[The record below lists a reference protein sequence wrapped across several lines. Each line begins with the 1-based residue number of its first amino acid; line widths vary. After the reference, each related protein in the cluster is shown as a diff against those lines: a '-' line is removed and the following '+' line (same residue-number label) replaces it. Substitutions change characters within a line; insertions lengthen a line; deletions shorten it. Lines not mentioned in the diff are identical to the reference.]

1 MSKTN
6 KNNNLLI
13 SGDYPLIA
21 SPTLA
26 KAFGVAAAN
35 FLQKL
40 HYFLENNEGKT
51 FNGKKYWFH
60 SYEQWQTTLG
70 VYSISTIKRI
80 VAKLK
85 QAGILVIEKLAQ
97 NKWLQTNFYT
107 INYKK
112 LKQFIKVDSQQDHQA
127 KVKSPISASAAAPSL
142 QKSAPTHT
150 TVQPSALINSIQQ
163 AFRSLYAKSNAGE
176 ATLKVAKASHQA
188 PNLTSSEIFTVQ
200 GLNQPLHPAAP
211 KEILKNMN
219 MYYRCFYQ
227 ALRQQRVDI
236 DYDDHRIQQLLKYQ
250 KRILQHI
257 VYIKQNFV
265 GHERYQWH
273 TLEQLQMEN
282 YFKK

>member
-1 MSKTN
+1 MSKAK

-40 HYFLENNEGKT
+40 HYCLENNEGKI

-60 SYEQWQTTLG
+60 SYEQWQATLG
-70 VYSISTIKRI
+70 VYSVSTIKRI

-112 LKQFIKVDSQQDHQA
+112 LNQLITLNNGQNNQ
-127 KVKSPISASAAAPSL
+127 PIEIVPTPDPVVITPSL
-142 QKSAPTHT
+142 EKSAQA
-150 TVQPSALINSIQQ
+150 VQSSMLMSSIQQ
-163 AFRSLYAKSNAGE
+163 AFQNIKVKSNTFE
-176 ATLKVAKASHQA
+176 PTFKVAKESRLR
-188 PNLTSSEIFTVQ
+188 PDFVTRESYSVKGFS
-200 GLNQPLHPAAP
+200 QPLHPAASN
-211 KEILKNMN
+211 ETLKNMDVN
-219 MYYRCFYQ
+219 YRCFYQ
-227 ALRQQRVDI
+227 ALRQHRVDI
-236 DYDDHRIQQLLKYQ
+236 DCDDLRIQQLLKYQ

-257 VYIKQNFV
+257 VYIKQNFA

-273 TLEQLQMEN
+273 MLEQL
-282 YFKK
+282 

>member
-1 MSKTN
+1 MSQAK

-26 KAFGVAAAN
+26 KAYGVAAAN

-40 HYFLENNEGKT
+40 HYCLENNEGKI

-60 SYEQWQTTLG
+60 SYEQWQATLG
-70 VYSISTIKRI
+70 VYSVSTIKRI

-112 LKQFIKVDSQQDHQA
+112 LKQLITVNNGQNNLPNEIVPTPDP
-127 KVKSPISASAAAPSL
+127 VVITPSL
-142 QKSAPTHT
+142 EKSAQA
-150 TVQPSALINSIQQ
+150 VQSSMLINSIQQ
-163 AFRSLYAKSNAGE
+163 AFQNIKVKSNTVE
-176 ATLKVAKASHQA
+176 PSLKVAKESHLR
-188 PNLTSSEIFTVQ
+188 PNFVTPESYSVK
-200 GLNQPLHPAAP
+200 GLCQPLHSAASN
-211 KEILKNMN
+211 ETLKNMDLN
-219 MYYRCFYQ
+219 YRCFYQ

-236 DYDDHRIQQLLKYQ
+236 DYDDQRIQQLLKYQ

-257 VYIKQNFV
+257 AYIKQNFA

-273 TLEQLQMEN
+273 MIEQLQMEN
-282 YFKK
+282 YLKK

>member
-6 KNNNLLI
+6 NNNLLI

-60 SYEQWQTTLG
+60 NYEQWQTTLG

-112 LKQFIKVDSQQDHQA
+112 LLCTRQIFIEPLSY
-127 KVKSPISASAAAPSL
+127 
-142 QKSAPTHT
+142 
-150 TVQPSALINSIQQ
+150 Q
-163 AFRSLYAKSNAGE
+163 AFSF
-176 ATLKVAKASHQA
+176 LK
-188 PNLTSSEIFTVQ
+188 L
-200 GLNQPLHPAAP
+200 L
-211 KEILKNMN
+211 
-219 MYYRCFYQ
+219 
-227 ALRQQRVDI
+227 ALS
-236 DYDDHRIQQLLKYQ
+236 
-250 KRILQHI
+250 
-257 VYIKQNFV
+257 
-265 GHERYQWH
+265 
-273 TLEQLQMEN
+273 
-282 YFKK
+282 

>member
-1 MSKTN
+1 MSQAK

-26 KAFGVAAAN
+26 KAYGVAAAN

-40 HYFLENNEGKT
+40 HYCLENNEGKI

-60 SYEQWQTTLG
+60 SYEQWQITLG
-70 VYSISTIKRI
+70 VYSVSTIKRI

-112 LKQFIKVDSQQDHQA
+112 LKQLITLNNGQNNLPNEIVPTPDP
-127 KVKSPISASAAAPSL
+127 VIITPSL
-142 QKSAPTHT
+142 EKSAQA
-150 TVQPSALINSIQQ
+150 VQSSMLMNSIQQ
-163 AFRSLYAKSNAGE
+163 AFQAIKVKSNTVE
-176 ATLKVAKASHQA
+176 PSLKVAKESRLRPNFVTCESYSVKGLSH
-188 PNLTSSEIFTVQ
+188 
-200 GLNQPLHPAAP
+200 PLHPTAS
-211 KEILKNMN
+211 KETLKNMDMN
-219 MYYRCFYQ
+219 YRCFYQ

-236 DYDDHRIQQLLKYQ
+236 DYDDQRIQQLLKYQ

-257 VYIKQNFV
+257 AFIKQNFA

-273 TLEQLQMEN
+273 QLEQLQMEN
-282 YFKK
+282 YLKK

>member
-1 MSKTN
+1 MSQAK

-26 KAFGVAAAN
+26 KAYGVAAAT

-40 HYFLENNEGKT
+40 HYCLENNEGKI

-60 SYEQWQTTLG
+60 SYEQWQATLG
-70 VYSISTIKRI
+70 VYSVSTIKRI

-112 LKQFIKVDSQQDHQA
+112 LKQLITLNNGHNNLPNEIVPTPDPVIITPSLEKSAQA
-127 KVKSPISASAAAPSL
+127 VQSSMLMSSIQRAFQAIKVKSNTVEPS
-142 QKSAPTHT
+142 
-150 TVQPSALINSIQQ
+150 
-163 AFRSLYAKSNAGE
+163 
-176 ATLKVAKASHQA
+176 LKVAKESRLR
-188 PNLTSSEIFTVQ
+188 PDFVTRESFSVK
-200 GLNQPLHPAAP
+200 GLSQPLHPTAS
-211 KEILKNMN
+211 KETLKNMDIN
-219 MYYRCFYQ
+219 YRFLYQ

-236 DYDDHRIQQLLKYQ
+236 DYDDQRIQQLLKYQ

-257 VYIKQNFV
+257 VYIKQNFA

-273 TLEQLQMEN
+273 TLEQLQMES
-282 YFKK
+282 YLKK

>member
-1 MSKTN
+1 MSQAK

-26 KAFGVAAAN
+26 KAYGVAAAN

-40 HYFLENNEGKT
+40 HYCLENNEGKI

-70 VYSISTIKRI
+70 MYSISTIKRI

-112 LKQFIKVDSQQDHQA
+112 LKQLITVNKEQNNQA
-127 KVKSPISASAAAPSL
+127 NEVVPASDPVVITPSL
-142 QKSAPTHT
+142 EKSA
-150 TVQPSALINSIQQ
+150 QAIQSSMLMNSIQR
-163 AFRSLYAKSNAGE
+163 AFQNIKIKSNTFE
-176 ATLKVAKASHQA
+176 PTLKVAKESH
-188 PNLTSSEIFTVQ
+188 PRSNFVRPESYSVK
-200 GLNQPLHPAAP
+200 GLSHPLHPAASN
-211 KEILKNMN
+211 ETLKNMDVN
-219 MYYRCFYQ
+219 YRCFYQ

-236 DYDDHRIQQLLKYQ
+236 DYDDQRIQQLLKFQ

-257 VYIKQNFV
+257 VYIKQNFA

-273 TLEQLQMEN
+273 MIEQLQMEN
-282 YFKK
+282 YLNK

>member
-1 MSKTN
+1 M
-6 KNNNLLI
+6 
-13 SGDYPLIA
+13 GEYPLIA

-26 KAFGVAAAN
+26 KAYGVAAAN

-40 HYFLENNEGKT
+40 HYCLENNEGKI

-70 VYSISTIKRI
+70 MYSVSTIKRI

-112 LKQFIKVDSQQDHQA
+112 LKQLITVNKEQSNQA
-127 KVKSPISASAAAPSL
+127 NEVVPASNPVVITPSLETSAQAIQSSMLMNSIQRAFQNIKVKSNTFEP
-142 QKSAPTHT
+142 
-150 TVQPSALINSIQQ
+150 
-163 AFRSLYAKSNAGE
+163 
-176 ATLKVAKASHQA
+176 TLKVAKESRLRPDFVTREAYS
-188 PNLTSSEIFTVQ
+188 VK
-200 GLNQPLHPAAP
+200 GLSQPLHPAASN
-211 KEILKNMN
+211 ENLKNMDLN
-219 MYYRCFYQ
+219 YRCFYQ

-236 DYDDHRIQQLLKYQ
+236 DYDDQRIQQLLKYQ

-257 VYIKQNFV
+257 AYIKQNFA

-273 TLEQLQMEN
+273 QLEQLQMEN
-282 YFKK
+282 YLKK

>member
-1 MSKTN
+1 MSQAKN
-6 KNNNLLI
+6 NNNLLI

-26 KAFGVAAAN
+26 KAYGVAAAN

-40 HYFLENNEGKT
+40 HYCLENNEGKT
-51 FNGKKYWFH
+51 YNGKKYWFH

-70 VYSISTIKRI
+70 VYSVSTIKRI

-112 LKQFIKVDSQQDHQA
+112 LKQLITVNNGQNNLPNEVATTSDPVVITPPLKKAVQA
-127 KVKSPISASAAAPSL
+127 A
-142 QKSAPTHT
+142 
-150 TVQPSALINSIQQ
+150 QPSVLINSNHPAFQ
-163 AFRSLYAKSNAGE
+163 AIHIKTNKVKPS
-176 ATLKVAKASHQA
+176 LKVAKESRSY
-188 PNLTSSEIFTVQ
+188 PTFLTLETFLVK
-200 GLNQPLHPAAP
+200 GLNQPLHPAAS
-211 KEILKNMN
+211 KEILKNMDLN
-219 MYYRCFYQ
+219 YCHFYQ

-236 DYDDHRIQQLLKYQ
+236 DCDDLRIQQLLKYQ

-257 VYIKQNFV
+257 AYIKQNFA

-282 YFKK
+282 YLKK

>member
-1 MSKTN
+1 MSKAK

-26 KAFGVAAAN
+26 KAYGVAAAN

-40 HYFLENNEGKT
+40 HYCLENNEGKI

-60 SYEQWQTTLG
+60 SYEQWQITLG
-70 VYSISTIKRI
+70 VYSVSTIKRI

-85 QAGILVIEKLAQ
+85 QAGILVIEKLAK

-112 LKQFIKVDSQQDHQA
+112 LKQLITLNNGQNNLPNETVPTPDP
-127 KVKSPISASAAAPSL
+127 VVITPSL
-142 QKSAPTHT
+142 EKSAQAVHSSMFMNP
-150 TVQPSALINSIQQ
+150 IQQ
-163 AFRSLYAKSNAGE
+163 AFQNIKVKSNTVE
-176 ATLKVAKASHQA
+176 PSLKVAKESRLRPNFVTCESYSVKGLSH
-188 PNLTSSEIFTVQ
+188 
-200 GLNQPLHPAAP
+200 PLHPTAS
-211 KEILKNMN
+211 KETLKNMDMN
-219 MYYRCFYQ
+219 YRCFYQ

-236 DYDDHRIQQLLKYQ
+236 DYDDQRIQQLLKYQ

-257 VYIKQNFV
+257 AFIKQNFA

-273 TLEQLQMEN
+273 QLEQLQMEN
-282 YFKK
+282 YLKK

>member
-1 MSKTN
+1 MSKAK

-21 SPTLA
+21 SPALA
-26 KAFGVAAAN
+26 KAYGVAAAN

-40 HYFLENNEGKT
+40 HYCLENNEGKIY
-51 FNGKKYWFH
+51 NGKKYWFH

-70 VYSISTIKRI
+70 VYSVSTIKRI

-85 QAGILVIEKLAQ
+85 QAGVLLIEKLAQ

-112 LKQFIKVDSQQDHQA
+112 LKQLIIGKNR
-127 KVKSPISASAAAPSL
+127 
-142 QKSAPTHT
+142 QKSQPNEVVPLTDPAVDTRPLVKPTQG
-150 TVQPSALINSIQQ
+150 VQQVVLMHPTEQVFQAIKIESDAIKPS
-163 AFRSLYAKSNAGE
+163 
-176 ATLKVAKASHQA
+176 LKVAKQSHPHPNFLA
-188 PNLTSSEIFTVQ
+188 PETFPVK
-200 GLNQPLHPAAP
+200 GLNQPLSPTASR
-211 KEILKNMN
+211 EILKNMDMN
-219 MYYRCFYQ
+219 YRCLYL

-236 DYDDHRIQQLLKYQ
+236 DYDDQRIKQLLKYQ
-250 KRILQHI
+250 KRALQHI
-257 VYIKQNFV
+257 VYIKQAFA

-282 YFKK
+282 YLRNK